1 MHANRLFPSSG
12 YDEAMRMFNY
22 PEGKTV
28 WLFFQRGNRTRAARG
43 PDPEAFEKHPS
54 ILKSENATS
63 SLEALK
69 RTAAGSVDAIHIV
82 TRY

>member
-1 MHANRLFPSSG
+1 
-12 YDEAMRMFNY
+12 MFNY
-22 PEGKTV
+22 PEGKLYV
-28 WLFFQRGNRTRAARG
+28 DGMAFFQRGNRTRAARG

-54 ILKSENATS
+54 ILKNENATS

-69 RTAAGSVDAIHIV
+69 RTAAGSVDAIHFV